1 MIELQDVHKTYD
13 TGTKALNGISM
24 KIDDGEFV
32 FLVGPSGSGKSTII
46 KILTAELRPTSGS
59 ALVNGFAVEK
69 LRGRAV
75 PYLRRTL
82 GVIFQDF
89 RLISDKSVYENVAFA
104 MRVIGAPEKEIQK
117 RVPYVLELVGLE
129 TKGRRLPNEL
139 SGGEQQR
146 VAIARA
152 LVNNPSVIIADE
164 PTGNLDPARSLEIM
178 MLLEQI
184 NALGTTV
191 LVVTHERELVN
202 RFTKRVVAI
211 SEGRIIS
218 DGMDGYF
225 SMKKNNIG
233 YLLREGFRGVFLH
246 SFMSFA
252 AICVTVACLI
262 IMGSFC
268 LILYNTSAMVK
279 ELEQENEMLVYIDES
294 YSEAKA
300 KSVGSQINLITNVR
314 SATFV
319 SREQAL
325 QDFVDEQNDANLF
338 DGLDPD
344 TLRDRYVVTVE
355 DNSLLQQTYDK
366 LTQIEGVAEVKA
378 HFEIAQGFQT
388 VQNVLNIASLVI
400 VTVLFVVSLFII
412 SNTVKLAMYS
422 RSEEIAIMKMVGA
435 TNAFIRLP
443 FVVEG
448 FIIGIIA
455 AAAAFFLEWG
465 LYDFVLTK
473 IQQLDTLKLFVLTP
487 FTDVIEIVAI
497 AYALTGFLVGV
508 FGSLLSIRKFLKE

>member
-1 MIELQDVHKTYD
+1 
-13 TGTKALNGISM
+13 
-24 KIDDGEFV
+24 
-32 FLVGPSGSGKSTII
+32 
-46 KILTAELRPTSGS
+46 
-59 ALVNGFAVEK
+59 
-69 LRGRAV
+69 
-75 PYLRRTL
+75 
-82 GVIFQDF
+82 
-89 RLISDKSVYENVAFA
+89 
-104 MRVIGAPEKEIQK
+104 
-117 RVPYVLELVGLE
+117 
-129 TKGRRLPNEL
+129 
-139 SGGEQQR
+139 
-146 VAIARA
+146 
-152 LVNNPSVIIADE
+152 
-164 PTGNLDPARSLEIM
+164 
-178 MLLEQI
+178 
-184 NALGTTV
+184 
-191 LVVTHERELVN
+191 
-202 RFTKRVVAI
+202 
-211 SEGRIIS
+211 
-218 DGMDGYF
+218 
-225 SMKKNNIG
+225 MKKNNIG

-268 LILYNTSAMVK
+268 LILYNTSIMVK
-279 ELEQENEMLVYIDES
+279 DLEQKNEMLVYIDES

-325 QDFVDEQNDANLF
+325 EDFIDEQNDASLF
-338 DGLDPD
+338 AGIDPD
-344 TLRDRYVVTVE
+344 TLRDRYIVTVE
-355 DNSLLQQTYDK
+355 DNSLLKQTYEK
-366 LTQIEGVAEVKA
+366 LKEIDGVADVSA
-378 HFEIAQGFQT
+378 HFEIAEGFQT

-443 FVVEG
+443 FIVEG

-465 LYDFVLTK
+465 LYDFVLSK
-473 IQQLDTLKLFVLTP
+473 IQQLDTLKLFVLVP

-508 FGSLLSIRKFLKE
+508 FGSLLSIRKFLKV